1 MLSVIIPA
9 HDEETLIGPCLEALS
24 HSELVAMPVEVIV
37 VANGCRDN
45 TIAQAYAQRPRIEA
59 AGWGFRVIDLPR
71 GGKPGALSAG
81 DRAAKGK
88 LRAYLDADVTVSPL
102 LLQQIVDVLDIDK
115 PRYASG
121 AIRIVGTGLVSRA
134 YGRLWSKVPYMV
146 ATVPGCGFF
155 AMNSQGRARWQDWP
169 EIIAD
174 DLFAR
179 LNFRPEERISVEAS
193 YDWPIAQGFARLVR
207 VRRRQDAGVAEI
219 ARRYPGLLE
228 NEDKTVGGATR
239 LALRDP
245 LGFAI
250 YASVALAV
258 RLRRQG
264 PEWSRSR

>member
-9 HDEETLIGPCLEALS
+9 HDEEALIGPCLAALS
-24 HSELVAMPVEVIV
+24 ASAPMAMPAEVIV

-45 TIAQAYAQRPRIEA
+45 TVAEAYAQRPRLEA
-59 AGWGFRVIDLPR
+59 AGWAFRVIDLPR
-71 GGKPGALSAG
+71 GGKTGALTAG
-81 DRAAKGK
+81 DRAAHGRF
-88 LRAYLDADVTVSPL
+88 RAYLDADVTVSPPL
-102 LLQQIVDVLDIDK
+102 LPQIVEALDVPG

-121 AIRIVGTGLVSRA
+121 AIRIVGKGPVSRA
-134 YGRLWSKVPYMV
+134 YARLWSRVPYMA

-155 AMNSQGRARWQDWP
+155 AMNEAGRNRWQDWP
-169 EIIAD
+169 DVIAD

-179 LNFRPEERISVEAS
+179 LNFAPDERVSVAAS

-219 ARRYPGLLE
+219 ARRYPHLAR
-228 NEDKTVGGATR
+228 NEDKAGGGASR

-245 LGFAI
+245 VGFAV
-250 YASVALAV
+250 YACVALAV